1 MGSFP
6 YVLCRGTPGD
16 VDDVRGLIGEAAGWL
31 RASKNTDQCADPW
44 PDRKRWSERI
54 LNDLIKAKIWI
65 ARDGAV
71 AVGTVTID
79 TGEPLDLDEW
89 PVWPDDERHCAADV
103 AERDRHTARNY
114 PSQAL
119 FEREKDWSWS
129 GRRDFSRKTN

>member
-1 MGSFP
+1 M
-6 YVLCRGTPGD
+6 
-16 VDDVRGLIGEAAGWL
+16 DDA
-31 RASKNTDQCADPW
+31 W

-71 AVGTVTID
+71 AVGTITID

-89 PVWPDDERHCAADV
+89 PDDERREPARYLRRIVASRRSAGTGLGDALPDWAADG
-103 AERDRHTARNY
+103 AERDRHAARNY

-119 FEREKDWSWS
+119 VEREKDWSWS
-129 GRRDFSRKTN
+129 GRKDFSRKTN